1 MLKEVATMDIG
12 QLIVDHAK
20 PVLRKGDYVYEG
32 PLAAEKWT
40 RTEDGFFLVLLKLGN
55 GERYMHLRCPTLYYP
70 QIDSYFHSREAAE
83 KAFAETAR
91 KPYREPVPVHEQF
104 ASAEAKERYEREMA
118 EMVEEARR
126 QRQ

>member
-1 MLKEVATMDIG
+1 MDIG

-20 PVLRKGDYVYEG
+20 PVLRKGDYAYEG
-32 PLAAEKWT
+32 PLVAEKWA

-70 QIDSYFHSREAAE
+70 QIGSYFHSRETAE
-83 KAFAETAR
+83 KAYEEATRE
-91 KPYREPVPVHEQF
+91 PYREPIPVHEKF
-104 ASAEAKERYEREMA
+104 ASPEAKERYVREMA
-118 EMVEEARR
+118 EIVEKGRR